1 MLPTG
6 TPFIVVLDA
15 NVLYGYPLRDTL
27 LRAVEAELY
36 QAVWSYEI
44 WDEVLR
50 NLKDPTK
57 RTHPHTEAKAASLL
71 TTIEERFPEGFV
83 SGYKALIPTMT
94 NNKKDRHVSALA
106 VRAHAQVIVTYN
118 LKHFPPASLAQYEVE
133 AQHPDEFLMNLYGI
147 DRLTMVQLVIDQAA
161 DLTRR
166 PMTPQE
172 LLDKMHRDELKTF
185 AHAIRQDL
193 DAGDP

>member
-27 LRAVEAELY
+27 LRAVEIGLY

-44 WDEVLR
+44 WNEVLR
-50 NLKDPTK
+50 NLKDPVQ

-71 TTIEERFPEGFV
+71 ATIEEHFPEGFV
-83 SGYKALIPTMT
+83 SGYEALIPTMT
-94 NNKKDRHVSALA
+94 NDEKDRHVSALA

-118 LKHFPPASLAQYEVE
+118 LKHFPPASIAQYEVE

-166 PMTPQE
+166 EMTPQE
-172 LLDKMHRDELKTF
+172 LLDKMHRVGLKTF

-193 DAGDP
+193 DPGGP